1 VRIFKPGGMVNG
13 DVSCYTITAV
23 NTSSNVSRVT
33 SARIWSNESVC
44 PHLTSKGLSAVG
56 VGVIVSHTFQIQNT
70 SLAPQVVNV
79 QIGAVGVD
87 QPPLVG
93 GGAVSLNGLPPGVP
107 WIATYV
113 LVPGESTLVHV
124 DAQFVD
130 PAPFIPYDI
139 VLSAD
144 IDGNY
149 APDAETAAGMINS
162 EPALDVVAVPPGAAA
177 PPDRFELADTWPNP
191 FHRSL
196 AVAFDLPGPAS
207 VKLELYDV
215 SGRRVRSVVEA
226 RVGAGRNLRMLDAAG
241 LHSGVYLL
249 RIESQGRVRTR
260 RVVMLKN

>member
-1 VRIFKPGGMVNG
+1 MVNG

-23 NTSSNVSRVT
+23 NTSSNVSRT
-33 SARIWSNESVC
+33 TNARIWSNESLC
-44 PHLTSKGLSAVG
+44 PRLTSKTLSAVG
-56 VGVIVSHTFQIQNT
+56 VGVIVPHTFQIANS

-162 EPALDVVAVPPGAAA
+162 EPALDVVAVPPGAAS

-226 RVGAGRNLRMLDAAG
+226 RVGAGRNLRVLDATG